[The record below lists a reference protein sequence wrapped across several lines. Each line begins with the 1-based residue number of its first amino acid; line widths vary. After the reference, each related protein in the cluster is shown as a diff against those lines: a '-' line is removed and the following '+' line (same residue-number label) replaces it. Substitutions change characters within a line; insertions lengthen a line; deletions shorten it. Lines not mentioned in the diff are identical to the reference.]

1 MLQKDTEKL
10 EKENWKKF
18 AAKQIRRQMIGTIWE
33 VTWLT
38 YTRRKYM
45 E

>member
-18 AAKQIRRQMIGTIWE
+18 AAKQIRRQMIGTI
-33 VTWLT
+33 
-38 YTRRKYM
+38 
-45 E
+45 